1 MDALRAPLTLLR
13 TLAVAGAMA
22 VPALAAPAEAP
33 QDSVTRTVVDA
44 DGAPIQRYG
53 NPDRLGKLA
62 DKAQPGPGLDDAR
75 VVNREQGYVVMGGK
89 DHPHDLLTIPTA
101 PISGV
106 ESSQLY
112 QPGAENYFADAWKD
126 GRRAAAESLGTTPEQ
141 LPRDAI
147 ALAVNSQGG
156 RSQDRLHIHADRLD
170 PELGAQLKQQL
181 LEGGVS
187 GDHWSNVRPIHGDHQ
202 YRALWIEGSELTAN
216 PFELVHDQLVAER
229 GEDYARTHMGQ
240 HTLAVVGETD
250 AQGRP
255 GFLILDGRY
264 GSDPSQSNGPHD
276 SASAEEWLMGHANSK
291 R

>member
-1 MDALRAPLTLLR
+1 MDALRAPLTVLR

-22 VPALAAPAEAP
+22 ASAPSAAP
-33 QDSVTRTVVDA
+33 QDSVTRTTVDA
-44 DGAPIQRYG
+44 DGALIQRYG

-62 DKAQPGPGLDDAR
+62 DQAQLGPGLDDAR
-75 VVNREQGYVVMGGK
+75 VVNREHGYVVMGGK
-89 DHPHDLLTIPTA
+89 DHPHDLLTIPTT

-106 ESSQLY
+106 ESTQLY
-112 QPGAENYFADAWKD
+112 EPGSENYFADAWKD
-126 GRRAAAESLGTTPEQ
+126 GRRASAESLGTTPEQ

-187 GDHWSNVRPIHGDHQ
+187 GDHWSTVQPIHGDHQ
-202 YRALWIEGSELTAN
+202 YRALWVEGSDLSAN
-216 PFELVHDQLVAER
+216 PFQLVHDQLVAEH
-229 GEDYARTHMGQ
+229 GEEYARTHMGQ

-250 AQGRP
+250 AQG
-255 GFLILDGRY
+255 
-264 GSDPSQSNGPHD
+264 
-276 SASAEEWLMGHANSK
+276 
-291 R
+291 